1 MLFVMDKPN
10 NFRTVSKVHG
20 IHTRSKNQLF
30 VPNANLTSVQKG
42 ITYSGIK
49 IYSSLSSSIL
59 SLQIQERSRSAGG
72 DSAVSVDDYIGISD
86 GCYRQMNSYK
96 TLPS

>member
-1 MLFVMDKPN
+1 MVGWLSGFSAQTQILPVLCHYILSLMLFVMDKPN
-10 NFRTVSKVHG
+10 NFQTVSKVHG

-49 IYSSLSSSIL
+49 MYNSLSSSIL
-59 SLQIQERSRSAGG
+59 SLENVR
-72 DSAVSVDDYIGISD
+72 
-86 GCYRQMNSYK
+86 K
-96 TLPS
+96 